1 VTKVWVAIKKGQR
14 DVSSSINKEQL
25 ARIRQGKGFIAALDQ
40 SGGSTPK
47 ALRLYGIEESEYAG
61 DEQMFDLIH
70 AMRTRM
76 IKSPAFDGRR
86 ILGAILFEGTM
97 DRDIDGIGAADFLW
111 SRKRVVPILK
121 VDKGL
126 ADESNGVQMM
136 KPIPDLDALL
146 ARGLTKGIFGTKMR
160 SVIKDANPAGIKAVV
175 AQQFEVGRQ
184 ILRAGLVP
192 IIEPEVDINSPTKA
206 QAEALLRTEILTELN
221 KLAEGEEV
229 MLKLTLPDTDNF
241 YAGFVAHPRAVRV
254 VALSGGY
261 SREESDARLSRNN
274 GVIASFS
281 RALTEGLSAK
291 QSESDFN
298 KLLDHT
304 IEGIYR
310 ASIT

>member
-1 VTKVWVAIKKGQR
+1 
-14 DVSSSINKEQL
+14 VSPSINKDQL
-25 ARIRQGKGFIAALDQ
+25 ARMREGKGFIAALDQ

-47 ALRLYGIEESEYAG
+47 ALRLYGIEESEYSG
-61 DEQMFDLIH
+61 DAQMFDLIH

-86 ILGAILFEGTM
+86 VLGAILFEGTM
-97 DRDIDGIGAADFLW
+97 DREIDGIGAAEYLW
-111 SRKRVVPILK
+111 SKKQVIPFLK

-126 ADESNGVQMM
+126 ADEANGVQMM
-136 KPIPDLDALL
+136 KPMPDLDALL
-146 ARGLTKGIFGTKMR
+146 ARGVAKGIFGTKMR
-160 SVIKDANPAGIKAVV
+160 SVVKEANPAGVKAVV

-206 QAEALLRTEILTELN
+206 AAEALLKTEILAELD
-221 KLAEGEEV
+221 KLAEGQEV
-229 MLKLTLPDTDNF
+229 MLKLTLPDADNF
-241 YAGFVAHPRAVRV
+241 YAELVAHPRVVRV

-261 SREESDARLSRNN
+261 SREESNAKLARNN

-291 QSESDFN
+291 QSEADFN
-298 KLLDHT
+298 KMLDET

>member
-1 VTKVWVAIKKGQR
+1 
-14 DVSSSINKEQL
+14 VSSSTNKEQL

-97 DRDIDGIGAADFLW
+97 DREIDGIGAAEFLW

-146 ARGLTKGIFGTKMR
+146 ARGVTKGIFGTKMR

-298 KLLDHT
+298 KLLDDT